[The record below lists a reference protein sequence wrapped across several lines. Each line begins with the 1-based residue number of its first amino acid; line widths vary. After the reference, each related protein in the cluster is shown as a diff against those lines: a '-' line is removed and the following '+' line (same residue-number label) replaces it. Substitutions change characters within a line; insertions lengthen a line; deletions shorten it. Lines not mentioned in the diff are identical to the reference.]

1 MPIKAI
7 HCDTTS
13 YVSDRQTPKKL
24 NIFHWLGCGKQAL
37 SYVDNAKWYHLCE
50 GELDDV
56 QKDYISIYPVTQ
68 QSHF

>member
-7 HCDTTS
+7 HCDNTS

-37 SYVDNAKWYHLCE
+37 SYVDNAQWYHLCE

-56 QKDYISIYPVTQ
+56 
-68 QSHF
+68 